1 MKKFSKEEAQEYRK
15 KQLEELNNQLVSA
28 IEKIKTPEGWTKWL
42 EFAATLPQYSFNNQV
57 LLAGQAEERGIT
69 PRAFGPFSL
78 WKKAGYS
85 VNKGEK
91 AYRILAPVLKKLPF
105 SKKNGTIIDRDK
117 LDTWDK
123 ADVIWL
129 RKAVAFKSAATFEI
143 GQTTAANEEIIPEEL
158 RPKQITGLAPEGLIE
173 NLHAVAE
180 ANNTPISYRPLA
192 ELNGAQG
199 FFRYNREDPSKRDI
213 VIGQELDSA
222 GRAATLVHEVA
233 HMHMHLES
241 KAPTS
246 QKEIEAES
254 VAYLVAAWN
263 GLDLTDRTVNYVAGW
278 AGFDV
283 DKVKEAAERVLAAA
297 NELTEQINPEMRAE
311 QRQHSAELHQKAE
324 SVANQAA
331 EKKAAQLQE
340 GKRLIGEP
348 LTKAPRESEAVT
360 HARKLAE
367 RTRKNTEKKATTS
380 PIVDGQS
387 LSNLVGMDDCLD
399 HLTDPAPQAPDSS
412 PQHKPQ
418 EQDLNQNDQRH
429 NRGDNN
435 GYSSGSTL

>member
-15 KQLEELNNQLVSA
+15 KQLDELNTRLIAA
-28 IEKIKTPEGWTKWL
+28 IEKIQTPEGWTKWL
-42 EFAATLPQYSFNNQV
+42 EFAAVLPQYSFNNQI
-57 LLAGQAEERGIT
+57 LLAQQAAERGVT
-69 PRAFGPFSL
+69 PRAFGPFTL
-78 WKKAGYS
+78 WKKAGYA
-85 VNKGEK
+85 VNKGER
-91 AYRILAPVLKKLPF
+91 AYRVLAPVLKKVPI
-105 SKKNGTIIDRDK
+105 SKESGRIIDRDK
-117 LDTWDK
+117 IDTWDK
-123 ADVIWL
+123 SDIVWR
-129 RKAVAFKSAATFEI
+129 RKPVAFKSAATFEI
-143 GQTTAANEEIIPEEL
+143 GQTTAANVDIIPEEL

-180 ANNTPISYRPLA
+180 ANSTPISYRPLA

-311 QRQHSAELHQKAE
+311 QRKRSAELNQKAE
-324 SVANQAA
+324 KAANQAA

-367 RTRKNTEKKATTS
+367 RTRKNTEKKA
-380 PIVDGQS
+380 DAAK
-387 LSNLVGMDDCLD
+387 MK
-399 HLTDPAPQAPDSS
+399 A
-412 PQHKPQ
+412 
-418 EQDLNQNDQRH
+418 
-429 NRGDNN
+429 
-435 GYSSGSTL
+435 